1 VNGCSGD
8 EFAEVFDRR
17 SADGDRRR
25 YRAFAH
31 PNAVVDALAA
41 ASGLRLAA
49 ESGTFIWRVAVF
61 ERQGG

>member
-1 VNGCSGD
+1 
-8 EFAEVFDRR
+8 
-17 SADGDRRR
+17 
-25 YRAFAH
+25 
-31 PNAVVDALAA
+31 VDALAA